1 MSGTTQ
7 GEMPFLDHLEELRW
21 RLFRIAIA
29 IALGVGVSFALLVTK
44 QIDVV
49 ALLARPIAP
58 YLNGKLI
65 VTHPADLFDVV
76 IDISLTLGLIAAS
89 PVIIWQIWG
98 FLSPAL
104 YGHEK
109 KVVIPSLI
117 GAALL
122 FLAGM
127 ALAYEYVLPV
137 TFKFFLSFQ
146 SASVESMPALDKYMG
161 FVIAMCLAFGT
172 AFELPIVIM
181 LLTALGIVQPK
192 FLAKFR
198 RHAIVGCVIA
208 AAVITPG
215 SELTSLGALSGALYF
230 LYEVSITLSRLV
242 YSRRE
247 RSIAAQDAI
256 QA

>member
-1 MSGTTQ
+1 MSGTTP

-49 ALLARPIAP
+49 AFLARPIAP
-58 YLNGKLI
+58 YLSGKLI
-65 VTHPADLFDVV
+65 ATHPADLFDVV

-109 KVVIPSLI
+109 KVVIPSLV
-117 GAALL
+117 GAAFL
-122 FLAGM
+122 FLCGM

-137 TFKFFLSFQ
+137 TFRFFLSFE
-146 SASVESMPALDKYMG
+146 SESVTAMPALDRHIG
-161 FVIAMCLAFGT
+161 FVISMCLAFGA

-192 FLAKFR
+192 FLTKFR
-198 RHAIVGCVIA
+198 RHAVVGCVISA
-208 AAVITPG
+208 AIITPG
-215 SELTSLGALSGALYF
+215 SELTALGALSGALYL
-230 LYEVSITLSRLV
+230 LYEVSITLSRIV
-242 YSRRE
+242 HSRRE